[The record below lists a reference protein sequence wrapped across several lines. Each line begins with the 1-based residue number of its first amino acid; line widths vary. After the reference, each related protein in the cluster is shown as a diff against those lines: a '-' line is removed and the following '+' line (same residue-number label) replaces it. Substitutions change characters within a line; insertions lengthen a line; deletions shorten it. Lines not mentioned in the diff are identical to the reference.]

1 MAEHDPDAASSSTG
15 SSAAAQ
21 AAAAAGGGAAGG
33 GAGGGD
39 GDRAAGSA
47 AEVSSTPDALPV
59 TAHKREA
66 EEWLLVLRAEGLEA
80 SLRRSAAGF
89 GVEVADP
96 ERTRAGATLAAYRL
110 ERRERQERVERARRN
125 EGAIVRE
132 ATLYEIACAYAL
144 ALTLLAFHLGLEQS
158 GRREALVQMGRSQ
171 AVLVLDGEPWRLVTA
186 LTLHA
191 DLPHVVGNTLFG
203 GLFLAALA
211 GRLGVGLALL
221 CFVVSGTLGNLANAL
236 YYGSGHSSIGASTG
250 VFGLVGVL
258 AGLAAWQRHQR
269 SIPGRGAWVAFAAG
283 LGIVAI
289 LGSGGPGIDFT
300 AHLFGLAAGGLT
312 GLGLAVP
319 LAPRAR
325 PGLAL
330 QALAFAA
337 ALSAIGLAWL
347 RAASA

>member
-1 MAEHDPDAASSSTG
+1 MAEHDPDT
-15 SSAAAQ
+15 
-21 AAAAAGGGAAGG
+21 
-33 GAGGGD
+33 
-39 GDRAAGSA
+39 R
-47 AEVSSTPDALPV
+47 DALPE
-59 TAHKREA
+59 TPHKREA
-66 EEWLLVLRAEGLEA
+66 EEWLLVLRADGLEA
-80 SLRRSAAGF
+80 TLQRTASGF
-89 GVEVADP
+89 GVEVAD
-96 ERTRAGATLAAYRL
+96 RDRGHAGSILAAYRQ
-110 ERRERQERVERARRN
+110 ERRDRQERAEQARRAERAIAY
-125 EGAIVRE
+125 ETSLY
-132 ATLYEIACAYAL
+132 ATAGAYAL
-144 ALTLLAFHLGLEQS
+144 ALTLLAFHLGLERS

-211 GRLGVGLALL
+211 GRLGLGLGLL

-236 YYGSGHSSIGASTG
+236 YYESGHSSIGASTG

-269 SIPGRGAWVAFAAG
+269 SVPGRGAWVAFGAG
-283 LGIVAI
+283 LGIVAM
-289 LGSGGPGIDFT
+289 LGSGGPGIDFS

-319 LAPRAR
+319 LARRAR
-325 PGLAL
+325 PGPAL
-330 QALAFAA
+330 QALAAAA
-337 ALSAIGLAWL
+337 ALSAIAVAWL

>member
-1 MAEHDPDAASSSTG
+1 MSEHDPDASASSAG
-15 SSAAAQ
+15 SSADA
-21 AAAAAGGGAAGG
+21 
-33 GAGGGD
+33 
-39 GDRAAGSA
+39 AAGSA
-47 AEVSSTPDALPV
+47 ADAPGSLDMLPETPR
-59 TAHKREA
+59 KREA

-80 SLRRSAAGF
+80 DLRRTASGF
-89 GVEVADP
+89 GVELA
-96 ERTRAGATLAAYRL
+96 ESQKGRAGAILAAYRQ
-110 ERRERQERVERARRN
+110 ERRERRQRAEDARLA
-125 EGAIVRE
+125 EQAMTGETSLSETAG
-132 ATLYEIACAYAL
+132 AYAL

-171 AVLVLDGEPWRLVTA
+171 AVLVLDGESWRLLTA

-211 GRLGVGLALL
+211 GRLGIGLALL

-283 LGIVAI
+283 LGIVAM
-289 LGSGGPGIDFT
+289 LGSGGPGIDFS

-319 LAPRAR
+319 LARRAR
-325 PGLAL
+325 PGPAL
-330 QALAFAA
+330 QGLAAAA
-337 ALSAIGLAWL
+337 ALSAIALAWL
-347 RAASA
+347 RALSA